1 VYYFQFYIWETFIPF
16 LRSGA
21 RRINWTHAIQA
32 PMATVKQQAVKSL
45 ANIKAF
51 MNEMCMP
58 GGPAPPFDG
67 TKLLSCANRLTDWI
81 ICRNIWDIS
90 TCKWGALHPVCHFR
104 AQIQGALVHIG
115 TYWYILVCFWYVLA
129 HIGTILV
136 CFVMYLFVMY
146 L

>member
-1 VYYFQFYIWETFIPF
+1 VYYFQFYIWEKFIPF

-115 TYWYILVCFWYVLA
+115 TYSYILVCFWYVLA